1 MIPICVHLRNLRR
14 ILGANQKAHEVS
26 RELTA
31 WAGSWSLTRLATP
44 GIGPILWQV
53 ASGLGPP
60 RPAQHRGS
68 LAKAAIQTVDDALAS
83 SLAQQGGLAVSR
95 LDGRGF
101 SLRAQSS
108 VAFLPEK
115 LRSFPR
121 PIPRIRGVFAVHYC
135 RLDAAG
141 PHAATQGE
149 LSSRMAAKHHW
160 RRP

>member
-1 MIPICVHLRNLRR
+1 M
-14 ILGANQKAHEVS
+14 S

-101 SLRAQSS
+101 SLRTQRLWHFCQKPS
-108 VAFLPEK
+108 
-115 LRSFPR
+115 RSF
-121 PIPRIRGVFAVHYC
+121 RGPFLGSAPSPPC
-135 RLDAAG
+135 ITAGSMPLGRMRRLKENSLLAW
-141 PHAATQGE
+141 PLSPLAAT
-149 LSSRMAAKHHW
+149 LT
-160 RRP
+160 RPAWGFWAR